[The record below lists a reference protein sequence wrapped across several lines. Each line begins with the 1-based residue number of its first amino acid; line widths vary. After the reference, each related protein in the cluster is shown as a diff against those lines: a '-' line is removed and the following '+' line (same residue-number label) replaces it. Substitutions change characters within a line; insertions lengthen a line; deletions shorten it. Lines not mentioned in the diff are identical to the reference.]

1 LEHNNNPI
9 EGYNEDIKQRYKVMR
24 GFKSF
29 ESADAF
35 LDLRRITYNFVR
47 GDVTRAMRAGIS
59 LELGWNRLE
68 GLIKI

>member
-1 LEHNNNPI
+1 
-9 EGYNEDIKQRYKVMR
+9 MR